1 LLPVLTVYGF
11 SREGDSYELL
21 AERYGASALVAGFPR
36 RQLVLELGG
45 ELLNG
50 SGFENDTPDQAFET
64 EDQANA

>member
-1 LLPVLTVYGF
+1 MNSWSNDMPQPPWLP
-11 SREGDSYELL
+11 DSL
-21 AERYGASALVAGFPR
+21 ADEVS

-64 EDQANA
+64 EDQANG